1 MEFGFIDDCSSTTT
15 ETETSERRASDLLRG
30 GVFETW
36 LSHDQVEPERI
47 STFSEVSPVIQVVP
61 PIIRKYHKPPSKDRI
76 SLSSCN
82 TVLIHPDLDS
92 DDDESILMPFIGN
105 HEFDGKFPSHI
116 VTVENEKMI
125 AMSNPQTL
133 SILPT
138 VQETPKD
145 NETSSMR
152 LSYTEHSNHNH
163 TPSHSR
169 SPSSHYHHEEDD
181 ELTDTEILT
190 DTEELLSDRDPSN
203 ISWTDE
209 GDNETETVH
218 EEAHYLDH
226 YFEDEET
233 EKREAETSFNL
244 KRAPNR
250 KSLMESASVHSSDL
264 RAPSPRPRLSES
276 TSLNRRPNYVD
287 YLASSP
293 KHALS
298 LLEKKVNPAPGGEMT
313 SYPQVVPH
321 FDDTHPVLPMDVYF
335 EHKQHGRTPSD
346 RSPSLTPMDKLLEQA
361 AQVPLPSK
369 QRTSLDSFYT
379 VTHHSSQFKV
389 PPANS
394 SISSAPGGSAL
405 PSTGPSSPRNTSTSI
420 LLCKVEPEKKDILQ
434 KKQTLSIAMQLSKA
448 GMQHERQ
455 FSDVD
460 FSDMLSDEI
469 LTDFEAGLSHE
480 VQSDVPFLTML
491 VNERQDIR
499 IRVIE

>member
-1 MEFGFIDDCSSTTT
+1 MEFGFIDDCSSTTTT

-30 GVFETW
+30 GIFETW
-36 LSHDQVEPERI
+36 LSHDQLEPEI
-47 STFSEVSPVIQVVP
+47 IPPVIQVVP
-61 PIIRKYHKPPSKDRI
+61 PIIRKYHKPPSKERL
-76 SLSSCN
+76 SVSSCN
-82 TVLIHPDLDS
+82 TVLIQPDLDS

-105 HEFDGKFPSHI
+105 NEFDGIFPEHI
-116 VTVENEKMI
+116 ITVENEKMI

-138 VQETPKD
+138 VQETPND
-145 NETSSMR
+145 NETNSMR
-152 LSYTEHSNHNH
+152 LSYTERGDHNH

-169 SPSSHYHHEEDD
+169 SPSSQYHEDD
-181 ELTDTEILT
+181 EELTDTEILT
-190 DTEELLSDRDPSN
+190 DTEELLSDRDPST

-209 GDNETETVH
+209 DDIETETIH
-218 EEAHYLDH
+218 EEEAHYLDH
-226 YFEDEET
+226 YFEET

-250 KSLMESASVHSSDL
+250 KSLISSASVHSSEL
-264 RAPSPRPRLSES
+264 RAPSPHPRLSES

-298 LLEKKVNPAPGGEMT
+298 LLAKKANTAPDGEMT
-313 SYPQVVPH
+313 SYPHVVPH

-335 EHKQHGRTPSD
+335 EQKQHGRTPSD

-369 QRTSLDSFYT
+369 QRTSSDSFYT

-405 PSTGPSSPRNTSTSI
+405 PSTAPSSPPKTPTSNI
-420 LLCKVEPEKKDILQ
+420 LLCKVEPENKDILQ
-434 KKQTLSIAMQLSKA
+434 KKQTLSIAMQLSKE

-480 VQSDVPFLTML
+480 VQSGFPFLTML